1 MFFAVQTAHTFA
13 GLGQTEF
20 GTESNRIRQVP
31 EDAPTT
37 ETRPVSV
44 PPDAEYGF
52 SLWGEAVFFL
62 RFDENCAI
70 LNLSN
75 WAICREIGGR

>member
-1 MFFAVQTAHTFA
+1 VFFAVQTAHTFA

-52 SLWGEAVFFL
+52 SLWGEAVFFCVL
-62 RFDENCAI
+62 MRI
-70 LNLSN
+70 VLY
-75 WAICREIGGR
+75 